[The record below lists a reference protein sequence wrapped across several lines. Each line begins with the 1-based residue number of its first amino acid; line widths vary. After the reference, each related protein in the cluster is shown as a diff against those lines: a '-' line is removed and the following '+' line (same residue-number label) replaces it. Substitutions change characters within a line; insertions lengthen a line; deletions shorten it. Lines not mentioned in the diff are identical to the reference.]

1 MSRSKVKNLAF
12 WGAVLI
18 LLVIFVF
25 SGLQFLESAF
35 FYQQEEAPIDS
46 KTIER
51 DGIRYFPRQDITMV
65 LVLGIGEW
73 GEAKPVEWNTACA
86 VDMINLMIFDE
97 KEKTVTIL
105 SVNRDTML
113 WMPKYTMEGKEQ
125 GKAYRQL
132 TYSHKFCTGMEDSCE
147 NVKRAVS
154 EFLGEISIDYYVSM
168 RLDAIAIMNDAV
180 GGVPVTVVD
189 DFSAVDPSLPMGEHR
204 LMGEQAVT
212 YVQDRFYVGDELN
225 ITRME
230 RHKEYMNSFMNELR
244 RKVGESDTFALKTYE
259 EISPYIVT
267 DCSGT
272 VLSSLMQRY
281 ADYTVAGFVS
291 PEGENVLGEKYY
303 EFYPDEE
310 KLDELILRLFYAPK

>member
-1 MSRSKVKNLAF
+1 M
-12 WGAVLI
+12 
-18 LLVIFVF
+18 
-25 SGLQFLESAF
+25 
-35 FYQQEEAPIDS
+35 
-46 KTIER
+46 
-51 DGIRYFPRQDITMV
+51 
-65 LVLGIGEW
+65 
-73 GEAKPVEWNTACA
+73 
-86 VDMINLMIFDE
+86 
-97 KEKTVTIL
+97 
-105 SVNRDTML
+105 
-113 WMPKYTMEGKEQ
+113 
-125 GKAYRQL
+125 
-132 TYSHKFCTGMEDSCE
+132 
-147 NVKRAVS
+147 S

-189 DFSAVDPSLPMGEHR
+189 DFSAVDPSILMGEHR

-225 ITRME
+225 ITRMD